1 MTKTFHSDDTWLTR
15 DFDASSTTSPWR
27 RRSSSR
33 TCCTDSICSL
43 RTRFSDSSSV
53 PDWVW
58 TRFESRSE
66 IRFWISSSRV
76 WMRLWRRRI
85 SKSRSRSKFWN
96 KNKYCEIKGS
106 FLSCPLSWYFMHQ
119 QLFIKA
125 FSSLFNHPFNYCRV
139 IVHFVLLIN
148 QLELKWQLHSQEKPK
163 CMKICS
169 MAMPLLR
176 AFKLRTEDEGQGSI
190 QFTSSLR

>member
-1 MTKTFHSDDTWLTR
+1 MTDIDKGSSFLLCGIKYGRKKFCSSGPGALMTKTFHNDDTWLTR

-43 RTRFSDSSSV
+43 RTRFSDSSSD

-58 TRFESRSE
+58 TRFESRFE

-106 FLSCPLSWYFMHQ
+106 FLSCPLSWYFMPQ
-119 QLFIKA
+119 QL
-125 FSSLFNHPFNYCRV
+125 L
-139 IVHFVLLIN
+139 
-148 QLELKWQLHSQEKPK
+148 
-163 CMKICS
+163 
-169 MAMPLLR
+169 
-176 AFKLRTEDEGQGSI
+176 
-190 QFTSSLR
+190 